1 MLDRSGI
8 EIVVASER
16 EELAKQLVSEFTN
29 IIAGNAISEIKNK
42 DIRVSP
48 PVVVAGKDHTLS
60 WPKNYPFVGIPFAT
74 QYGPFEVDVCF
85 K

>member
-1 MLDRSGI
+1 MNRNQIYHDLGFSIRKVNKD
-8 EIVVASER
+8 EI
-16 EELAKQLVSEFTN
+16 
-29 IIAGNAISEIKNK
+29 EIKNR
-42 DIRVSP
+42 DIQVSP

-60 WPKNYPFVGIPFAT
+60 WPKNYPIIGIPFAT